1 MSFRVAA
8 LIGLMIGSL
17 RVLWPWPLGVD
28 STALEAPGEHIPEAV
43 VAAVVAFLVVLGI
56 EALGRRISRR
66 STADEVGELTA
77 D

>member
-1 MSFRVAA
+1 
-8 LIGLMIGSL
+8 
-17 RVLWPWPLGVD
+17 
-28 STALEAPGEHIPEAV
+28 V

>member
-1 MSFRVAA
+1 
-8 LIGLMIGSL
+8 
-17 RVLWPWPLGVD
+17 
-28 STALEAPGEHIPEAV
+28 
-43 VAAVVAFLVVLGI
+43 VVLDDRHHARGVVLAI